1 MSRAYPN
8 AALPQ
13 PVQILGLKLKPLSL
27 GHVILMKRHDVA
39 FVAESDAIAGIEDL
53 LMGVLICSMTF
64 DEWQKF
70 EESDGFFNEIARW
83 GRKVSLQLCGKK
95 GNGFNVIEK
104 FGLFNDYVS
113 TACKVPQMWIESG
126 QQAARTDTPWYV
138 AVKMCLTGQ
147 LNYSQSE
154 AMNCPLQQAILEY
167 CRYAESTGAI
177 RLMTDEEVKQAEA
190 NS

>member
-39 FVAESDAIAGIEDL
+39 FVAESDAVAGIEDL
-53 LMGVLICSMTF
+53 IMGVLICSMTF

-70 EESDGFFNEIARW
+70 EESEGLFNEITRW
-83 GRKVSLQLCGKK
+83 GRRVAFQLSRRK
-95 GNGFNVIEK
+95 GANFNILEK
-104 FGLFNDYVS
+104 FCLFNEYVS
-113 TACKVPQMWIESG
+113 TACRVPQMWIENEG
-126 QQAARTDTPWYV
+126 QTSRTDTPWYV
-138 AVKMCLTGQ
+138 AVKMCLMGQ
-147 LNYSQSE
+147 LNYSQTE

-167 CRYAESTGAI
+167 CRHAESTGAI
-177 RLMTDEEVKQAEA
+177 RLMTEDEIKMAEA